1 MCSRHK
7 ELVTP
12 EMINRFV
19 SPKANL
25 SDLYLT
31 AICVTAY
38 SAFLRYELADLRCC
52 DISFCDAFV
61 KIYVF
66 KSNLNRCSLG
76 CSLHFHKLTFPYGLR
91 STGMSYTRTR
101 EIVLRAFAEL
111 GYRNHLFGLHSLRAG
126 GVSAAANAGVSD
138 RLFSIT
144 ADGRQI
150 EPRTLILSIM

>member
-1 MCSRHK
+1 MCLTLQLPTLKSAKLSLLGRPLKVLFLLISLFFPCSPFVDVSFKRQTSALAADREASGHK

-19 SPKANL
+19 SSKANL
-25 SDLYLT
+25 SDLYLP

-38 SAFLRYELADLRCC
+38 SAFLRYELADLLCC

-76 CSLHFHKLTFPYGLR
+76 WCPR
-91 STGMSYTRTR
+91 SVDK
-101 EIVLRAFAEL
+101 I
-111 GYRNHLFGLHSLRAG
+111 
-126 GVSAAANAGVSD
+126 
-138 RLFSIT
+138 RLCFLSFSH
-144 ADGRQI
+144 ALQI
-150 EPRTLILSIM
+150 RPCR

>member
-76 CSLHFHKLTFPYGLR
+76 WCPR
-91 STGMSYTRTR
+91 SVDK
-101 EIVLRAFAEL
+101 I
-111 GYRNHLFGLHSLRAG
+111 
-126 GVSAAANAGVSD
+126 
-138 RLFSIT
+138 RLCFLSFSH
-144 ADGRQI
+144 ALQI
-150 EPRTLILSIM
+150 CPCR